1 MCSVSVCVFFQL
13 SKSCLHFVVHTA
25 ERLLLVLERRSL
37 TLAPFFH
44 YITHTAYSSER
55 VQSSFVYTGGGR
67 ARRRDTR
74 LAAGGD
80 GGGKASCVSAG
91 DVLKAQCAPVNVN
104 SGGVCGHSLGVVF
117 LQRESE
123 RTQPARTL

>member
-1 MCSVSVCVFFQL
+1 
-13 SKSCLHFVVHTA
+13 
-25 ERLLLVLERRSL
+25 
-37 TLAPFFH
+37 LAV
-44 YITHTAYSSER
+44 A
-55 VQSSFVYTGGGR
+55 G
-67 ARRRDTR
+67 
-74 LAAGGD
+74 GGD

-91 DVLKAQCAPVNVN
+91 DVLKAQCTPVNVN